1 MTDAPSTAPTLA
13 ASSCLSRCRLDSHI
27 RDAVAVSRLCSC
39 SCQSALVPVNQ
50 HLLSINILRSA
61 KLLPTHSIPKVVSM
75 AQPNESTMKRAI
87 RVVGECYSIH
97 RLDPSVDSSDHF
109 HFQNLSESSSI
120 NFHNHSSSSTLTR
133 RIVLALFRIRKI
145 K

>member
-27 RDAVAVSRLCSC
+27 REAVAVSRLCSC
-39 SCQSALVPVNQ
+39 SCQSALV
-50 HLLSINILRSA
+50 LSINILRSA

-87 RVVGECYSIH
+87 RLVGECYSIH
-97 RLDPSVDSSDHF
+97 RLDPSVGSSVSLSLPEFIGELKHKFPQSFIVKYSDKADSSSPLQD
-109 HFQNLSESSSI
+109 
-120 NFHNHSSSSTLTR
+120 T
-133 RIVLALFRIRKI
+133 
-145 K
+145 

>member
-1 MTDAPSTAPTLA
+1 MDAPSTAPMLA
-13 ASSCLSRCRLDSHI
+13 ASLCLSRCRLDSHI
-27 RDAVAVSRLCSC
+27 CEAVAVSQLCSC

-50 HLLSINILRSA
+50 HLLSINILHLA
-61 KLLPTHSIPKVVSM
+61 KLLSTHSIPKVVSM
-75 AQPNESTMKRAI
+75 AQPNESTMKCAI

-97 RLDPSVDSSDHF
+97 RLDPSVGSSDHF
-109 HFQNLSESSSI
+109 YFQNLLESSSI

-133 RIVLALFRIRKI
+133 RIVLVLFRIWKI